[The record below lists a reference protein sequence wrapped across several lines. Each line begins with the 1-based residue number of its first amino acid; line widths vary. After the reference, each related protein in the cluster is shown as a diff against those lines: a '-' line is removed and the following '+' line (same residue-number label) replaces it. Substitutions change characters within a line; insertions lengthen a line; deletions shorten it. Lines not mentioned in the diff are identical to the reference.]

1 MMEDRDI
8 QRVKEEA
15 PVTRLEVRVE
25 DERITNE
32 EGKTIEIEMAS
43 EGQTSLQAV
52 TLIMMIDWETE
63 IIERGADPGTEE
75 GT

>member
-25 DERITNE
+25 DEE
-32 EGKTIEIEMAS
+32 KKTIEIETAS
-43 EGQTSLQAV
+43 EGQQAH
-52 TLIMMIDWETE
+52 TQSS
-63 IIERGADPGTEE
+63 
-75 GT
+75 